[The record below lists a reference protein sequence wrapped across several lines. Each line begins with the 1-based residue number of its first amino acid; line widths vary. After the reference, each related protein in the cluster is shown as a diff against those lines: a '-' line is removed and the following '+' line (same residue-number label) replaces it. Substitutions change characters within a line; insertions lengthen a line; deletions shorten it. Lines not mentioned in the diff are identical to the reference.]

1 MPAFFRGRCLT
12 GQNCNSFNSRRIA
25 IFEPHAD
32 LATNPCMVC
41 LLEALARSGARVD
54 VLMPTPGRYPEIH
67 GRVTRYPFPM
77 RFSLWRTGIRT
88 TLQGWLEFFLGMR
101 VERIFAAG
109 AYDLIIG
116 IDSAGI
122 ISGYEY
128 AKRYDVPLVYL
139 SFEISF
145 RDELSSKAE
154 LEEKERECH
163 ASQFANLVII
173 QDKWRARLLSDEN
186 DLYLE
191 KFEYMPV
198 SPASS
203 PSIQASDYLRR
214 RFNIPKRQ
222 TIVLHSGSFAAWTC
236 ADELIENVATWPEG
250 FLLIVHTRYIP
261 GKTDRYIHT
270 VRKAKLSNVVLS
282 TEPLPADDYEQLVA
296 SADIGLVS
304 YKPVPR
310 SRFGQK
316 NLQTI
321 GLSSGKFS
329 FYMKYGLPVISI
341 GQQSYQELLKA
352 YAFGENVSSFSEMPA
367 ALMRVRT
374 NYDQHQAEARRL
386 FSEKLDFDIH
396 WPRLEARLLE
406 VLK

>member
-1 MPAFFRGRCLT
+1 M
-12 GQNCNSFNSRRIA
+12 
-25 IFEPHAD
+25 
-32 LATNPCMVC
+32 
-41 LLEALARSGARVD
+41 RVD
-54 VLMPTPGRYPEIH
+54 RM
-67 GRVTRYPFPM
+67 
-77 RFSLWRTGIRT
+77 FS
-88 TLQGWLEFFLGMR
+88 
-101 VERIFAAG
+101 AG

-116 IDSAGI
+116 IDSSGI
-122 ISGYEY
+122 ISAYEY

-145 RDELSSKAE
+145 RDELSSKAK
-154 LEEKERECH
+154 LEEKEKERL

-186 DLYLE
+186 GLQLE

-203 PSIQASDYLRR
+203 PSIRASDYLRK
-214 RFNIPKRQ
+214 RFNIPKGQ
-222 TIVLHSGSFAAWTC
+222 TIVLHSGTFAAWTC

-261 GKTDRYIHT
+261 GKNDKYIQT

-296 SADIGLVS
+296 SADIGLVF
-304 YKPVPR
+304 YKPEPL
-310 SRFGQK
+310 SPFGRK
-316 NLQTI
+316 NLQII

-374 NYDQHQAEARRL
+374 NYDQHQTEARRL

-406 VLK
+406 VLR